1 MRVDGDDDALAALAG
16 ATVSTVDLTV
26 ECWSSAPM
34 TMSPQLVDREE
45 RDIVGWVCER
55 GGRAVCRSGRRRR
68 GCSGR

>member
-16 ATVSTVDLTV
+16 ATVSTV
-26 ECWSSAPM
+26 ECCSSAPM

-45 RDIVGWVCER
+45 RDTVGWVCER
-55 GGRAVCRSGRRRR
+55 GGRAVRGSGRRRR